1 MKATGGQRLLITIL
15 TLILMIFGTILGSSG
30 QFPDVETDSV
40 PPIESQAAFQAETV
54 ISPDYLVDTVGK
66 GIAPLFLAFM
76 SLVALFRAL
85 SQRINNPSDPFK
97 PSDLSS
103 LLQSK
108 EFWIHV
114 VALVVGVGQMAG
126 VQLLDEGAQATIVTG
141 IMSIMSALL
150 WSYGSRPSGVTQDSS
165 KLQLVSVTPQA
176 QSFNDEKPRD

>member
-1 MKATGGQRLLITIL
+1 MKSQRLLVTIL
-15 TLILMIFGTILGSSG
+15 TLILMVFGTILGSSG
-30 QFPDVETDSV
+30 QFPDVETDNV
-40 PPIESQAAFQAETV
+40 PPIESQAVFEAETV

-66 GIAPLFLAFM
+66 GITPLFLAFM

-108 EFWIHV
+108 EFWIHI

-126 VQLLDEGAQATIVTG
+126 VQLLDEGAQATIVAG
-141 IMSIMSALL
+141 IMSITSALL
-150 WSYGSRPSGVTQDSS
+150 WSYGNRPSGVTQDSTTL
-165 KLQLVSVTPQA
+165 KLVELNPQA
-176 QSFNDEKPRD
+176 TDEKPKS